1 LIQPEQYRPE
11 ALRFFVRYIIPYP
24 LLLSGFRRAFESA
37 VQIEK
42 MPDELCDLIE
52 ITRLKMNVVRPGH
65 SLNLKVRVVFPRK
78 GNFSLIPF
86 ITLLR
91 HNQQ

>member
-1 LIQPEQYRPE
+1 
-11 ALRFFVRYIIPYP
+11 VRYIVPYP
-24 LLLSGFRRAFESA
+24 LLLSGFRRAFRFI

-42 MPDELCDLIE
+42 VPDEHCDLIE
-52 ITRLKMNVVRPGH
+52 ITWLKMNMVRPGH
-65 SLNLKVRVVFPRK
+65 SLNLQVRVVFPGK

-91 HNQQ
+91 HDQQ